1 MTWLLA
7 CAFLTLSPLAVLT
20 LLGTRR
26 LARSAR
32 QEIPPPCAPWPRVS
46 LIVPVAGRPEGLAAE
61 LTSLLTQD
69 YPGYEVLVI
78 TASSGEPAVAV
89 IRELLGRFP
98 HLRHVVSGPARGC
111 GQKNHNLLAGLKR
124 ADSRSEVIAF
134 CDRGRLAP
142 AAFLR
147 HLVAPLREGAQVA
160 SGYHRLHPEKP
171 CLAALARAAVVFVLR
186 LTREFPALMQPWGGA
201 TALRRDLVASLGIPA
216 LWSRTVV
223 DDVSLAARLK
233 ERRIRVVSAAGALLT
248 TPVAP
253 ESWGEAVAWLARQWL
268 YLKYYLPGTWLAAG
282 LLVHLTLALMAAL
295 GVQLLVTPFLGV
307 GLHTF
312 LAAGYVGAMSLLCA
326 RLHRL
331 LQPPGRGGLALL
343 LWPAALLLAAWAHL
357 ASGLRHSLCWQGLT
371 YRLGCGGE
379 VRQIWRTDSS
389 DSPRRGRCAPAGAG
403 KGHGKPE
410 AYTWFSM

>member
-1 MTWLLA
+1 MEWLLA
-7 CAFLTLSPLAVLT
+7 GVMILSLAPLAALTLV
-20 LLGTRR
+20 GGRR
-26 LARSAR
+26 LARSAS
-32 QEIPPPCAPWPRVS
+32 QEPPPPGPPWPRLS

-78 TASSGEPAVAV
+78 TASSGEPAVPV

-111 GQKNHNLLAGLKR
+111 GQKNHNLLAGLR
-124 ADSRSEVIAF
+124 LADQRSQVIAF

-171 CLAALARAAVVFVLR
+171 GLAALARAAVVGVLC

-201 TALRRDLVASLGIPA
+201 TALRRDLVTSLGLPG
-216 LWSRTVV
+216 LWARTVV

-233 ERRIRVVSAAGALLT
+233 QRRMPVVSAPGALLR
-248 TPVAP
+248 TPVAA
-253 ESWGEAVAWLARQWL
+253 ETWGQAVAWLTRQWL
-268 YLKYYLPGTWLAAG
+268 YLKYCLPGTWLAGG
-282 LLVHLTLALMAAL
+282 LLVHLTLALTAASGL
-295 GVQLLVTPFLGV
+295 HLLATPFGGAGPETL
-307 GLHTF
+307 
-312 LAAGYVGAMSLLCA
+312 LAAGYLGAMSLLWL

-331 LQPPGRGGLALL
+331 LQPPAREGLALL
-343 LWPAALLLAAWAHL
+343 LWPAALVLAAWAHL
-357 ASGLRHSLCWQGLT
+357 ASGFTHVLHWQGLA
-371 YRLGCGGE
+371 YRVGLGGE
-379 VRQIWRTDSS
+379 VRRIWRADSAP
-389 DSPRRGRCAPAGAG
+389 DGAPRRGAGLRR
-403 KGHGKPE
+403 KQPE
-410 AYTWFSM
+410 A